1 MNLRYPALFE
11 PQEPSGYF
19 VRFIDLPEA
28 ITQGETIEECRFN
41 AAEVLSL
48 ILEDRLEEGRLV
60 PPPSAGIENAH
71 WITPDPNI
79 QAALLIRLSREA
91 EHKSLAELARALDA
105 SWPAAERLESPRYW
119 PTLRQLDRAAAALG
133 KRLVLSFE

>member
-11 PQEPSGYF
+11 PQKPSGYF

-28 ITQGETIEECRFN
+28 ITEGETVEERLFN

-48 ILEDRLEEGRLV
+48 ILEDRLEEGRPV
-60 PPPSAGIENAH
+60 PPPSAGIENAY
-71 WITPDPNI
+71 WIAPDPNI

-91 EHKSLAELARALDA
+91 EHKSLAELTRALDA
-105 SWPAAERLESPRYW
+105 SWPAAERLENPRHW
-119 PTLRQLDRAAAALG
+119 PTLRQLDHAAATLG

>member
-19 VRFIDLPEA
+19 VHFIDIPEA
-28 ITQGETIEECRFN
+28 VTQGGTIEECRFN

-48 ILEDRLEEGRLV
+48 ILEDRLEEGQPV
-60 PPPSAGIENAH
+60 PYPSTEAEGAH
-71 WITPDPNI
+71 WIAPDPNI
-79 QAALLIRLSREA
+79 QSALLIRLSREA
-91 EHKSLAELARALDA
+91 EQKSLAELARALDA
-105 SWPAAERLESPRYW
+105 SWPAAERLESPRHW
-119 PTLRQLDRAAAALG
+119 PSLRQLDRAAAALG